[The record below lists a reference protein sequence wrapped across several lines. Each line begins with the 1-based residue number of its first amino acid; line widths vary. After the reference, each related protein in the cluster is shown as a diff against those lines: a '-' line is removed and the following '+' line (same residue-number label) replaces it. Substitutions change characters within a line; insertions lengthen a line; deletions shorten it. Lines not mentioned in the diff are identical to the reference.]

1 MTVLLAVLT
10 IAAFLTAEYALEARR
25 KRQASASALFHRG
38 HTWALPVARGFARV
52 GIDDFARQVVG
63 TIDRIEFPEPGKEV
77 RQGDALF
84 AVVRGRRKIDFVSP
98 LDGRVVSVRHDAAR
112 AAVPGDDPYR
122 KGYFLTLD
130 PTDMAR
136 NAPELRTAAEAP
148 RWIER
153 ELARL
158 YEFAGLH
165 MARPLEV
172 GATMRDGGAY
182 AAGIVEKFEEPLF
195 GEFVRNF
202 LR

>member
-1 MTVLLAVLT
+1 MTVL
-10 IAAFLTAEYALEARR
+10 IAILMVAGFLTADYALEGRR
-25 KRQASASALFHRG
+25 KRQAAASALFHRG

-52 GIDDFARQVVG
+52 GIDDFARQVIG
-63 TIDRIEFPEPGKEV
+63 PIDRIEFPEPGKEV

-84 AVVRGRRKIDFVSP
+84 TVVRGGRKIDFVAP
-98 LDGRVVSVRHDAAR
+98 LDGRVISVRHEAAR

-136 NAPELRTAAEAP
+136 NAAELKSAAEAP

-158 YEFAGLH
+158 YEFVGLR
-165 MARPLEV
+165 MAQPLSV

-182 AAGIVEKFEEPLF
+182 AAGIVDKIEEPLF
-195 GEFVRNF
+195 TELVRNF

>member
-10 IAAFLTAEYALEARR
+10 IAAFLAAEYALEARR

-84 AVVRGRRKIDFVSP
+84 TVVRGRRKIDFVSP

-122 KGYFLTLD
+122 RGYFLTLD

>member
-1 MTVLLAVLT
+1 MTVLLAILMV
-10 IAAFLTAEYALEARR
+10 AAFLAADYALEGRR
-25 KRQASASALFHRG
+25 KRQAAASALFHRG

-63 TIDRIEFPEPGKEV
+63 AIDRIEFPEPGKEV
-77 RQGDALF
+77 RQGDPLF
-84 AVVRGRRKIDFVSP
+84 TVVCGSRKIDFVAP
-98 LDGRVVSVRHDAAR
+98 LDGRVVSVRHEAAR

-136 NAPELRTAAEAP
+136 NAAELKSAAEAP

-158 YEFAGLH
+158 YEFVGLR
-165 MARPLEV
+165 MAAPLSV

-182 AAGIVEKFEEPLF
+182 AAGIIDKIEEPLVT
-195 GEFVRNF
+195 ELVRNF

>member
-1 MTVLLAVLT
+1 MTVL
-10 IAAFLTAEYALEARR
+10 IAILMVAGFLTVDYALEGRR
-25 KRQASASALFHRG
+25 KRQAAASALFHRG

-52 GIDDFARQVVG
+52 GIDDFARQVIG
-63 TIDRIEFPEPGKEV
+63 PIDRIEFPEPGKEV

-84 AVVRGRRKIDFVSP
+84 TVVRGGRKIDFVAP
-98 LDGRVVSVRHDAAR
+98 LDGRVISVRHEAAR

-136 NAPELRTAAEAP
+136 NAAELKSAAEAP

-158 YEFAGLH
+158 YEFVGLR
-165 MARPLEV
+165 MAQPLSV

-182 AAGIVEKFEEPLF
+182 AAGIVDKIEEPLF
-195 GEFVRNF
+195 TELVRNF

>member
-1 MTVLLAVLT
+1 MTVLLAVLMV
-10 IAAFLTAEYALEARR
+10 AGFLTADYALEGRR
-25 KRQASASALFHRG
+25 KRQAAASALFHRG

-84 AVVRGRRKIDFVSP
+84 TVVRGRRKIDFVAP

-112 AAVPGDDPYR
+112 AAVPRDDPYR

-130 PTDMAR
+130 PTDLAR
-136 NAPELRTAAEAP
+136 NAPELKTAAEAP

-158 YEFAGLH
+158 YEFVGLR

-182 AAGIVEKFEEPLF
+182 AAGIVEKIEEPLF

>member
-1 MTVLLAVLT
+1 M
-10 IAAFLTAEYALEARR
+10 ARGD
-25 KRQASASALFHRG
+25 A
-38 HTWALPVARGFARV
+38 WALPDDRGFARV

-84 AVVRGRRKIDFVSP
+84 TVVRGGRKIDFVSP
-98 LDGRVVSVRHDAAR
+98 LDGRVISVRHDAAR

-136 NAPELRTAAEAP
+136 SAQELKSAADAP

-158 YEFAGLH
+158 YEFVGLQ

-182 AAGIVEKFEEPLF
+182 DAGIVEKIEEPLF
-195 GEFVRNF
+195 GELVRNF

>member
-1 MTVLLAVLT
+1 MTVL
-10 IAAFLTAEYALEARR
+10 IAILMVAGFLTADYALEGRR
-25 KRQASASALFHRG
+25 KRQAAASALFHRG

-52 GIDDFARQVVG
+52 GIDDFARQVIG
-63 TIDRIEFPEPGKEV
+63 PIDRIEFPEPGKEV

-84 AVVRGRRKIDFVSP
+84 TVVRGGRKIDFVAP
-98 LDGRVVSVRHDAAR
+98 LDGRVLSVRHEAAR

-136 NAPELRTAAEAP
+136 NAAELKSAAEAP

-153 ELARL
+153 ELSRL
-158 YEFAGLH
+158 YEFVGLR
-165 MARPLEV
+165 MAQPLSV

-182 AAGIVEKFEEPLF
+182 AAGIVDKIEEPLVT
-195 GEFVRNF
+195 ELVRNF

>member
-1 MTVLLAVLT
+1 MTVLFAILMVAG
-10 IAAFLTAEYALEARR
+10 FLTAEYALEARR
-25 KRQASASALFHRG
+25 KRQAAASALFHRG

-63 TIDRIEFPEPGKEV
+63 PIDRIEFPELGKEV

-84 AVVRGRRKIDFVSP
+84 TVVRGPRKIDFVSP
-98 LDGRVVSVRHDAAR
+98 LDGRVISVRHDAAR
-112 AAVPGDDPYR
+112 AAVPADDPYR

-136 NAPELRTAAEAP
+136 NAPELKTAAEAP
-148 RWIER
+148 RWIEK

-158 YEFAGLH
+158 YEFVGLH
-165 MARPLEV
+165 MARPLSV

-182 AAGIVEKFEEPLF
+182 AAGIVGKIDEPLF
-195 GEFVRNF
+195 NEFVRNF

>member
-1 MTVLLAVLT
+1 MTVLLVVVV
-10 IAAFLTAEYALEARR
+10 IAGFLAADYALEGRR
-25 KRQASASALFHRG
+25 KRQAAASALFHRG
-38 HTWALPVARGFARV
+38 HTWALPEARGFARV

-84 AVVRGRRKIDFVSP
+84 TVVRGGRKIDFVAP

-112 AAVPGDDPYR
+112 TAVHKDDPYR
-122 KGYFLTLD
+122 RGYFLTLD

-136 NAPELRTAAEAP
+136 DARELKSAAEAP

-158 YEFAGLH
+158 YEFVGLD

>member
-130 PTDMAR
+130 PTDMGR

>member
-1 MTVLLAVLT
+1 MTVLLAILT
-10 IAAFLTAEYALEARR
+10 IAAFLAADYALEARG
-25 KRQASASALFHRG
+25 KRQAAASALFHRG

-84 AVVRGRRKIDFVSP
+84 TVVRGRRKIDFVSP
-98 LDGRVVSVRHDAAR
+98 LDGRVVSVRHDAAH
-112 AAVPGDDPYR
+112 APVPGDDPYR

-136 NAPELRTAAEAP
+136 NAPGLKTAAEAP

-158 YEFAGLH
+158 YEFVGLH

-182 AAGIVEKFEEPLF
+182 AAGIVEKIEEPLF

>member
-1 MTVLLAVLT
+1 MTVLLAILMV
-10 IAAFLTAEYALEARR
+10 AGFLTAEYALEGRR
-25 KRQASASALFHRG
+25 KREAAASALFHRG
-38 HTWALPVARGFARV
+38 HTWALPTARGFARV

-63 TIDRIEFPEPGKEV
+63 PIDRIEFPEVGKEV
-77 RQGDALF
+77 RQGDPLF
-84 AVVRGRRKIDFVSP
+84 AVVRGPRKIDFVAP
-98 LDGRVVSVRHDAAR
+98 LDGRVISVRHDAAR

-136 NAPELRTAAEAP
+136 NAPELRSAAEAP

-158 YEFAGLH
+158 YEFLGLRMAG
-165 MARPLEV
+165 PLSV

-182 AAGIVEKFEEPLF
+182 AAGIVGKIEEPLF
-195 GEFVRNF
+195 NELVRNF

>member
-1 MTVLLAVLT
+1 MTVLLVILAV
-10 IAAFLTAEYALEARR
+10 AGFLAVDYALEARG
-25 KRQASASALFHRG
+25 KRQAAASALFHRG
-38 HTWALPVARGFARV
+38 HTWALPVAHGFARV

-84 AVVRGRRKIDFVSP
+84 TVVRGGRKIDFVSP
-98 LDGRVVSVRHDAAR
+98 LDGRVISVRHDAAR

-136 NAPELRTAAEAP
+136 SAQELKSAADAP

-158 YEFAGLH
+158 YEFVGLQ

-182 AAGIVEKFEEPLF
+182 AAGIVERIEEPLF
-195 GEFVRNF
+195 RELVRNF

>member
-1 MTVLLAVLT
+1 MTVL
-10 IAAFLTAEYALEARR
+10 IAILMVAGFLTADYALEARR
-25 KRQASASALFHRG
+25 KRQAAASALFHRG

-52 GIDDFARQVVG
+52 GIDDFARQVIG
-63 TIDRIEFPEPGKEV
+63 PIDRIEFPEPGKEV

-84 AVVRGRRKIDFVSP
+84 TVVRGGRKIDFVAP
-98 LDGRVVSVRHDAAR
+98 LDGRVISVRHEAAR

-122 KGYFLTLD
+122 KGYFLTLA

-136 NAPELRTAAEAP
+136 NAAELKSAAEAP

-158 YEFAGLH
+158 YEFVGLR
-165 MARPLEV
+165 MAQPLSV

-182 AAGIVEKFEEPLF
+182 AAGIVDKIEEPLVT
-195 GEFVRNF
+195 ELVRNF

>member
-1 MTVLLAVLT
+1 MTVL
-10 IAAFLTAEYALEARR
+10 IAILMVAGFLTADYALEGRR
-25 KRQASASALFHRG
+25 KRQAAASALFHRG

-52 GIDDFARQVVG
+52 GIDDFARQVIG
-63 TIDRIEFPEPGKEV
+63 PIDRIEFPEPGKEV

-84 AVVRGRRKIDFVSP
+84 TVVRGGRKIDFVAP
-98 LDGRVVSVRHDAAR
+98 LDGRVISVRHEAAR

-136 NAPELRTAAEAP
+136 NAAELKSAAEAP

-158 YEFAGLH
+158 YEFVGLR
-165 MARPLEV
+165 MARPLSV

-182 AAGIVEKFEEPLF
+182 AAGIIDKIEEPLF
-195 GEFVRNF
+195 TELVRNF

>member
-1 MTVLLAVLT
+1 MTVL
-10 IAAFLTAEYALEARR
+10 IAILMVAGFLTADYALEGRR
-25 KRQASASALFHRG
+25 KRQAAASALFHRG

-52 GIDDFARQVVG
+52 GIDDFARQVIG
-63 TIDRIEFPEPGKEV
+63 PIDRIEFPEPGKEV

-84 AVVRGRRKIDFVSP
+84 TVVRGNRKIDFVAP
-98 LDGRVVSVRHDAAR
+98 LDGRVISVRHEAAR

-136 NAPELRTAAEAP
+136 NAAELKSAAEAP

-158 YEFAGLH
+158 YEFVGLR
-165 MARPLEV
+165 MARPLSV

-182 AAGIVEKFEEPLF
+182 AAGIVDKIEEPLF
-195 GEFVRNF
+195 TELVRNF

>member
-1 MTVLLAVLT
+1 MTVL
-10 IAAFLTAEYALEARR
+10 IAILMVAGFLTADYALEARR
-25 KRQASASALFHRG
+25 KREAAASALFHRG

-77 RQGDALF
+77 RQGDPLF
-84 AVVRGRRKIDFVSP
+84 TVVRGTRKVGFVAP

-112 AAVPGDDPYR
+112 ATVPGDDPYR
-122 KGYFLTLD
+122 KGYFLTLS

-136 NAPELRTAAEAP
+136 NAVGLRSAAEAP

-158 YEFAGLH
+158 YEFVGLH

-182 AAGIVEKFEEPLF
+182 AAGIVDKIEEPLF
-195 GEFVRNF
+195 KELVRNF

>member
-1 MTVLLAVLT
+1 MTIVIAILTVAGFLA
-10 IAAFLTAEYALEARR
+10 ADYALEGRR
-25 KRQASASALFHRG
+25 KRQAAASALFHRG
-38 HTWALPVARGFARV
+38 HTWALPEARGFARV

-63 TIDRIEFPEPGKEV
+63 AIDRIEFPEPGREV

-84 AVVRGRRKIDFVSP
+84 TVVRGGRKIDFVAP

-136 NAPELRTAAEAP
+136 NARELRSADEAP

-158 YEFAGLH
+158 YEFVGRN

-182 AAGIVEKFEEPLF
+182 AAGIVDKIEEPLV
-195 GEFVRNF
+195 EELVRNF

>member
-1 MTVLLAVLT
+1 MTVL
-10 IAAFLTAEYALEARR
+10 IAILMVAGFLTADYALEGRR
-25 KRQASASALFHRG
+25 KRQAAASALFHRG

-52 GIDDFARQVVG
+52 GIDDFARQVIG
-63 TIDRIEFPEPGKEV
+63 PIDRIEFPELGKEV

-84 AVVRGRRKIDFVSP
+84 AVVRGGRKIDFVAP
-98 LDGRVVSVRHDAAR
+98 LDGRVISVRHEAAR

-136 NAPELRTAAEAP
+136 NAAELKSAAEAP

-158 YEFAGLH
+158 YEFVGLR
-165 MARPLEV
+165 MAQPLSV

-182 AAGIVEKFEEPLF
+182 AAGIVDKIEEPLF
-195 GEFVRNF
+195 TELVRNF

>member
-1 MTVLLAVLT
+1 MTILLVILV
-10 IAAFLTAEYALEARR
+10 IAAFLAADYALEARR
-25 KRQASASALFHRG
+25 KRQAAASALFHRG
-38 HTWALPVARGFARV
+38 HTWALPEARGFVRV

-63 TIDRIEFPEPGKEV
+63 TIDRIEFPEPGKDV

-84 AVVRGRRKIDFVSP
+84 TVVRGGRKIDFVAP

-136 NAPELRTAAEAP
+136 NAPGLRSAAEAP

-158 YEFAGLH
+158 YEFVGLH

-182 AAGIVEKFEEPLF
+182 AAGIVDKIEEPLF
-195 GEFVRNF
+195 GELVRNF

>member
-1 MTVLLAVLT
+1 MTVL
-10 IAAFLTAEYALEARR
+10 IAILMVAGFLTADYALEGRR
-25 KRQASASALFHRG
+25 KRQAAASALFHRG

-52 GIDDFARQVVG
+52 GIDDFARQVIG
-63 TIDRIEFPEPGKEV
+63 PIDRIEFPEPGKEV

-84 AVVRGRRKIDFVSP
+84 TVVRGGRKIDFVAP
-98 LDGRVVSVRHDAAR
+98 LDGRVISVRHEAAR

-136 NAPELRTAAEAP
+136 NAAELKSAAEAP

-158 YEFAGLH
+158 YEFVGLR
-165 MARPLEV
+165 MAQPLSV

-182 AAGIVEKFEEPLF
+182 AAGIIDKIEEPLF
-195 GEFVRNF
+195 TELVRNF